1 MPFPSIQTPWGS
13 IAPIV
18 VDTTTLRYEDM
29 SLTPTGVTLTVTV
42 SRDAV
47 AWTWQ
52 TADHR
57 LGGTGFPSAAAAL
70 THLSHVLTQQYGTFC
85 SPISDA

>member
-1 MPFPSIQTPWGS
+1 MFPSLDTPWGL
-13 IAPIV
+13 IAPTV

-29 SLTPTGVTLTVTV
+29 PLTPTGVTLTVTV

-57 LGGTGFPSAAAAL
+57 LGGTGFLSVTAAL
-70 THLSHVLTQQYGTFC
+70 THLCRILAQQYGTPC
-85 SPISDA
+85 TIVDL